1 MMALLRVP
9 LGCRAAA
16 EAGGLHGGRG
26 TGESSISTGT
36 TTRWLLGK
44 TEPSTGFERAPS
56 SPGARSRRRSTSLG
70 VSRATFAAIPLPVSP
85 VPGLVSF
92 PPRPGHRDP
101 AAGAGIWCRDSAVA
115 GPASSPRRGSCD
127 HLW

>member
-1 MMALLRVP
+1 MMALVRVP
-9 LGCRAAA
+9 LGRRAAA
-16 EAGGLHGGRG
+16 EAGGLHGVGG
-26 TGESSISTGT
+26 TGESSISTDT

-56 SPGARSRRRSTSLG
+56 SPGARSRRSTSLG

-85 VPGLVSF
+85 VPGLVPF

-101 AAGAGIWCRDSAVA
+101 AAGAGTWCRDSAVA